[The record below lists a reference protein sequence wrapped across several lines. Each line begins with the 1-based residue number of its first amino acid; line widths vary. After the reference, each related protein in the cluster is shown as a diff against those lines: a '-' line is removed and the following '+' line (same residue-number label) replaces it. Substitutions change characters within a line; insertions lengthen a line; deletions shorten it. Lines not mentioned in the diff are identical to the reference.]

1 MKTKTKKAT
10 RTGKGKA
17 VHSRHRGAEQ
27 AANSAKHA
35 APKSHEQPKEV
46 CRHCGGMLRRE
57 PDGAVC
63 VMCGRSEEHKC
74 DMCMHLERHAA

>member
-17 VHSRHRGAEQ
+17 AHPRHHTGQ

-35 APKSHEQPKEV
+35 ESKSHEQPKAV
-46 CRHCGGMLRRE
+46 CKHCGGMLRRE

-63 VMCGRSEEHKC
+63 VMCGRGEEHKC
-74 DMCMHLERHAA
+74 DMCMHEESHAA

>member
-1 MKTKTKKAT
+1 MKTKTKKAA
-10 RTGKGKA
+10 RTGKGVA
-17 VHSRHRGAEQ
+17 VHSRHREER

-35 APKSHEQPKEV
+35 VAESHEPKAV

-63 VMCGRSEEHKC
+63 VMCGRGEEHKC
-74 DMCMHLERHAA
+74 EMCVNREMHAA

>member
-1 MKTKTKKAT
+1 MKTKTKEAT

-17 VHSRHRGAEQ
+17 VHSRHRTERAV
-27 AANSAKHA
+27 NSTRHA

-46 CRHCGGMLRRE
+46 CKHCGGMLRRE

-63 VMCGRSEEHKC
+63 VMCGRSADHKC
-74 DMCMHLERHAA
+74 DMCMHEESHAA